1 MALTSY
7 SADYAASAERQR
19 GHAYVSAGL
28 KVWLDRFVIFWIFM
42 GGFVT
47 IEPSPYEFLFAI
59 VLPLALFAGLK
70 IYGRTA
76 PLVLLTVLF
85 SPFAIIA
92 AFQATYTPTATT
104 LVYEAV
110 TIFLMLTAFFAAS
123 YVAEAPQE
131 RMRRIM
137 TAYTVA
143 AVLSALLGTLGY
155 LHVIPGGYDI
165 LTRYGRAKALF
176 QDPNVYGPFL
186 ILPAIFALQRLLL
199 QRGWRSLLG
208 NGAIVMVL
216 LIGVFVSFSRAAW
229 GNLLGSAVL
238 LFFLVFIFEAN
249 ARQKVRMILL
259 GMSGLVLVGIA
270 LGSLLSIPSVGA
282 LFEERASVEQNYD
295 SGSTGRFGR
304 QGYAFDLALS
314 YPFGI
319 GPAEF
324 RNLEIN
330 EEAHDSYATTF
341 HVYGWGGALVWDVL
355 IAMTLMRGFSALIRP
370 SPNRRMLLPLLA
382 TYVPVIIEAGI
393 IDIDHWRHYYLIVGL
408 IWGVTAGY
416 RRLAPGEDRASALI

>member
-1 MALTSY
+1 MALSTFSNDL
-7 SADYAASAERQR
+7 ALDAGRQR
-19 GHAYVSAGL
+19 GRSYVSAGL
-28 KVWLDRFVIFWIFM
+28 KTWLDRIVTFWIFL
-42 GGFVT
+42 GGFV
-47 IEPSPYEFLFAI
+47 IVEPSPYEFLFAI

-70 IYGRTA
+70 IYGKTA

-92 AFQATYTPTATT
+92 AFQATFTPTQVT

-110 TIFLMLTAFFAAS
+110 TIFLLLTAFFAAS

-131 RMRRIM
+131 RVQRIM

-143 AVLSALLGTLGY
+143 AVISALLGTLGY
-155 LHVIPGGYDI
+155 LHIIPGGYDI

-199 QRGWRSLLG
+199 KRGWKSVLL
-208 NGAIVMVL
+208 NGAIIMVL

-229 GNLLGSAVL
+229 GNILGSSVL
-238 LFFLVFIFEAN
+238 LFLLVFIFEAN

-259 GMSGLVLVGIA
+259 GATGLILVGVA
-270 LGSLLSIPSVGA
+270 LGGLLSIPSVGA

-314 YPFGI
+314 HPFGL

-330 EEAHDSYATTF
+330 EEAHDTYATTLQ
-341 HVYGWGGALVWDVL
+341 VYGWGGALIWDAL
-355 IAMTLMRGFSALIRP
+355 IVMTLARGFSALMRR

-382 TYVPVIIEAGI
+382 AYVPLVIEAGV

-416 RRLAPGEDRASALI
+416 RRLAPGEDKLTALV

>member
-1 MALTSY
+1 MALTFSDDLALAAQRRRGRSY
-7 SADYAASAERQR
+7 VATS
-19 GHAYVSAGL
+19 L
-28 KVWLDRFVIFWIFM
+28 KTWLDRAVVAWIFM
-42 GGFVT
+42 GGFVI

-70 IYGRTA
+70 IYGKTA

-92 AFQATYTPTATT
+92 AFQATFTPTAVT

-110 TIFLMLTAFFAAS
+110 TVFLLLTAFFTAS

-131 RMRRIM
+131 RVRRIIR
-137 TAYTVA
+137 AYTIV

-155 LHVIPGGYDI
+155 LHLIPGGYDI

-186 ILPAIFALQRLLL
+186 ILPAMFAVQRLLL
-199 QRGWRSLLG
+199 KRGWMSLLL
-208 NGAIVMVL
+208 NGAIIMAL

-229 GNLLGSAVL
+229 GNILGSALL
-238 LFFLVFIFEAN
+238 LFLLVFICEAN

-259 GMSGLVLVGIA
+259 GVTGLVLVGAA
-270 LGSLLSIPSVGA
+270 LGGLLSIPSVGA

-314 YPFGI
+314 HPFGI

-330 EEAHDSYATTF
+330 EEPHDSYATTI
-341 HVYGWGGALVWDVL
+341 HVYGWGGALIWDAIIV
-355 IAMTLMRGFSALIRP
+355 MTLARGFSALLQR

-382 TYVPVIIEAGI
+382 TYVPLIIEAGV

-416 RRLAPGEDRASALI
+416 RRVSPGEDRLTALV